1 MDSDEEFQPRRRQAK
16 PRSRGEPRN
25 MRRKFSAQEDAKL
38 QQLVEEK
45 GARRW
50 DDIAKEMPG
59 RTGRQ
64 CRDRFKNYLQPE
76 LVNGPWTAADDAL
89 LRSKVEDVGLHW
101 SMICMYFPG
110 RSQSNVKNR
119 WYSHLS
125 KIEAKSPPSP
135 SPPEPEEPAAPS
147 SGVVIGEGKCV
158 MMKHGKN
165 RYVCVP
171 YHPEDLEKGIE
182 TSAMLS
188 IITWDR
194 EATALNLIHDSDRY
208 PLCK

>member
-1 MDSDEEFQPRRRQAK
+1 
-16 PRSRGEPRN
+16 
-25 MRRKFSAQEDAKL
+25 MRRKFSPEEDAKL

-50 DDIAKEMPG
+50 DEIAKEMPG

-76 LVNGPWTAADDAL
+76 LVNGPWTEDEDTL
-89 LRSKVEDVGLHW
+89 LRTKVEEIGLHW
-101 SMICMYFPG
+101 SLICAAFPG

-125 KIEAKSPPSP
+125 KEPVKSPPFP
-135 SPPEPEEPAAPS
+135 RVAEPEERSSAS

-171 YHPEDLEKGIE
+171 YHPEELEKGVE

-194 EATALNLIHDSDRY
+194 EATALSLINDNDRY
-208 PLCK
+208 NLCK